1 MVVCSSFRRKPAYP
15 NSISTSPG
23 PATAA
28 SVETKGRYA
37 SAREGVA
44 ERTPAMMRRGH
55 RASARTDGRPPGS
68 LLLRI
73 QGGLDTPRELL
84 GRALS
89 PEVQEHD
96 AWLLVRHV
104 VVDRDDVD
112 VRVTQRLEDVLELVL
127 EHREVA
133 IDHRGSLAPRECCP
147 GVHAHRLPDP
157 GAAHGRLAAEGGL
170 RDPVLRLR
178 GGTENRLERLRID
191 RALRRDA
198 HAPEAGSPLRR
209 IRGVQG
215 LPHPRRQLLG
225 GSHTTNI

>member
-1 MVVCSSFRRKPAYP
+1 MTVRGWNPGRPTSRPSEESPVSFGGVAARSSPATRPPATVVRQVRNPRRDTPLLMCSSSPPA
-15 NSISTSPG
+15 
-23 PATAA
+23 
-28 SVETKGRYA
+28 
-37 SAREGVA
+37 
-44 ERTPAMMRRGH
+44 
-55 RASARTDGRPPGS
+55 S

-73 QGGLDTPRELL
+73 QGGSESPRELL

-133 IDHRGSLAPRECCP
+133 IDHRGSLTPRERRP
-147 GVHAHRLPDP
+147 GVHAHRLPDL
-157 GAAHGRLAAEGGL
+157 GAVHGRLAAEGAL

-178 GGTENRLERLRID
+178 GGTADRLERLPID

-198 HAPEAGSPLRR
+198 HAPEA
-209 IRGVQG
+209 
-215 LPHPRRQLLG
+215 
-225 GSHTTNI
+225 

>member
-15 NSISTSPG
+15 TPIPTSPG
-23 PATAA
+23 LATAA

-44 ERTPAMMRRGH
+44 ERTPAMLRRGH
-55 RASARTDGRPPGS
+55 RASARLDGRPAGS

-73 QGGLDTPRELL
+73 QGGSDSPRELL

-89 PEVQEHD
+89 PEVQKHD
-96 AWLLVRHV
+96 ARLLVRHV

-112 VRVTQRLEDVLELVL
+112 VRVAQRLEHVLELVL

-133 IDHRGSLAPRECCP
+133 IDHRGFLAPREGRP
-147 GVHAHRLPDP
+147 GVHAHRLPDL
-157 GAAHGRLAAEGGL
+157 GAVHRRLAAEGEL

-178 GGTENRLERLRID
+178 GGAEDRLERLW
-191 RALRRDA
+191 
-198 HAPEAGSPLRR
+198 
-209 IRGVQG
+209 
-215 LPHPRRQLLG
+215 
-225 GSHTTNI
+225 